1 VDEQVEFTRRLIG
14 IFNRNFVNVIAY
26 SMPLDEFVKVF
37 PECKDDPVKTCYSE
51 LLKFLMLEIVDQIK
65 GAKKK
70 YGRSKPVNV
79 VLFHDRCDYDV
90 DLLRSF
96 NKMMDD
102 PTFAGKEIFSTP
114 APLSWQQCLP
124 LQAADLIAYENFKDS
139 ERQVTGRPRRKSF
152 DFILEMESFGGRAK
166 TFHAEGIRVFRQAVD
181 NIRRDSPQPQ
191 PGSLY

>member
-26 SMPLDEFVKVF
+26 SMPLDEFVRVF

-102 PTFAGKEIFSTP
+102 PTFAGKEIFSTL

-124 LQAADLIAYENFKDS
+124 LQAA
-139 ERQVTGRPRRKSF
+139 
-152 DFILEMESFGGRAK
+152 FILEMESFGGRAK